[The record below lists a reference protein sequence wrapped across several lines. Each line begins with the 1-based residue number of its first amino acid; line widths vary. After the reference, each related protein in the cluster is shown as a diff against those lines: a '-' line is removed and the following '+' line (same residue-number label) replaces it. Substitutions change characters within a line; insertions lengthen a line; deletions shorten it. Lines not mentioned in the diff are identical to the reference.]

1 MLFFDKIMILY
12 GFDENKLINEVFEVK
27 KNFVKVFEVLDSLK
41 LGDGCE
47 IIFEVFLKFLK
58 MFYDD
63 YFLVLRLNIKFG

>member
-1 MLFFDKIMILY
+1 MILY

-47 IIFEVFLKFLK
+47 RIFEVFLKFLK

>member
-1 MLFFDKIMILY
+1 MILY

-63 YFLVLRLNIKFG
+63 YFLVLWLNIKFG